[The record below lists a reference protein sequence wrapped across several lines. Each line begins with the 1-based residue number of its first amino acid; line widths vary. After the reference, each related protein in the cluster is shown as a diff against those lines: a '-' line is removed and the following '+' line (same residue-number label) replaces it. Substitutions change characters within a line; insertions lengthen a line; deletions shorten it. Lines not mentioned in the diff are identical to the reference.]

1 MKKYLVII
9 VVFIACFSNTQEL
22 EDEKINLTTTTNSIP
37 QATTTVPETTTTT
50 STTTTTTT
58 STTTTSTTS
67 TTTTSTT
74 STTTTTTST
83 TTTSTTTTSTTSTT
97 TTTTSTTTTS
107 TTTTSTTTIPQNSNI
122 SSISQSLGACYDGD
136 SKRNSI
142 LSVTNNGN
150 EQINYIAE
158 MQIDGGAWEYRG
170 NHYLGIGQTNPTA
183 ADAAVSVG
191 STITWRIQLYKNP
204 SEYYETNILGPS
216 GPTSC
221 P

>member
-9 VVFIACFSNTQEL
+9 VVFIACFSNTQQL

-37 QATTTVPETTTTT
+37 QAITTVPETTTTT
-50 STTTTTTT
+50 STT
-58 STTTTSTTS
+58 TTTTSTTS

-74 STTTTTTST
+74 STTTTST
-83 TTTSTTTTSTTSTT
+83 TTTSTTTTSTTT
-97 TTTTSTTTTS
+97 
-107 TTTTSTTTIPQNSNI
+107 TTTIPQNSNI